1 MVFPLIKQVP
11 LSKEY
16 SYETTRKVKTTP
28 CSLKEIP
35 RASRPC
41 SVMGKA
47 EEVCVFCGEGWRV
60 VMRARE
66 KDQNKKREG
75 RRGKHHHVL
84 KWSTLA
90 VHASG
95 GCSPYPGQPMGT
107 AGGSH
112 HCCGFPT
119 GSKGAADPARW
130 STDTAATLEGDAVLF
145 HSCSGRWKDVLFF
158 FNGKKCP
165 YWVGC

>member
-47 EEVCVFCGEGWRV
+47 EEVCVFCGDGWHV

-75 RRGKHHHVL
+75 QRGKHHHFL
-84 KWSTLA
+84 KWSTLV

-95 GCSPYPGQPMGT
+95 GCSPHPGQPMGT

-119 GSKGAADPARW
+119 GSEGAADPVRW
-130 STDTAATLEGDAVLF
+130 STDTAATLVRAMLCYFTAAQAAE
-145 HSCSGRWKDVLFF
+145 KMYFF
-158 FNGKKCP
+158 L
-165 YWVGC
+165 